1 MKKIFIVIIFTFSSF
16 YIFADDTLSFEYV
29 DSTTYS
35 MYQKQQWEPLITLG
49 NNAIYNNIDY
59 FYLRMRIGIA
69 YYELKE
75 YTSAISHFEKALEF
89 NSASE
94 TAMEYKYF
102 ALIFLSKIRDAGY
115 YAKTFPQSLIDKIK
129 PDLPKTI
136 DKIIFEG
143 GFNIVPG
150 FDTLKTIINPPD
162 KKNYRLEKDVT
173 GKFIFAEMALNH
185 EFNKKF
191 SFFHSF
197 SFVKAEGFQQLY
209 FTDNFNNDSL
219 YNETNYTLNMMQYY
233 LAPTFYGKKNNA
245 TTLFGNII
253 YLSSKKFDYNYLHLA
268 SPPSQMNPPM
278 YVYKLPLEL
287 KAVTSWQY
295 VIGFNYLK
303 NYKNGLI
310 DITASYSKLN
320 SYNQIQLTTGYGF
333 YANKQ
338 KTIFAKTNVTL
349 FSQKPE
355 IKLIFNQVIKIKV
368 VKNVW
373 VDIFGSYGNLRN
385 YNENNGYT
393 ILNTSDETLYRIG
406 SKISMPIIKKLSVFL
421 SYTFSGKN
429 LPFNYLYFNG
439 IQRGVGESFSTTIQN
454 NKYNQHLIYGGIIWK
469 F

>member
-1 MKKIFIVIIFTFSSF
+1 MKKILIVIIFTFSSF
-16 YIFADDTLSFEYV
+16 HIFANDTLSFKYV

-35 MYQKQQWEPLITLG
+35 MYQKQQWKQLITLG

-69 YYELKE
+69 YFELKE
-75 YTSAISHFEKALEF
+75 FNASISHFEKALEF

-102 ALIFLSKIRDAGY
+102 ALIFSANNRGAGY
-115 YAKTFPQSLIDKIK
+115 YAKTFTKNLKDKIK
-129 PDLPKTI
+129 PELPKKI
-136 DKIIFEG
+136 DKVIIES

-150 FDTLKTIINPPD
+150 FDTLKTIIKPPD
-162 KKNYRLEKDVT
+162 QKNYRLEKDLS
-173 GKFIFAEMALNH
+173 GKFKFAEIALNH
-185 EFNKKF
+185 EFNKKV

-197 SFVKAEGFQQLY
+197 SFVKAEGFQQLFY
-209 FTDNFNNDSL
+209 NYNKV
-219 YNETNYTLNMMQYY
+219 NETNYTLNMMQYY

-268 SPPSQMNPPM
+268 SPPSSMNPP
-278 YVYKLPLEL
+278 VYIYQLPLEL
-287 KAVTSWQY
+287 KTISSWQY

-310 DITASYSKLN
+310 DFTATYSKLN

-338 KTIFAKTNVTL
+338 KTIFAKTNVTI
-349 FSQKPE
+349 FSQKPN
-355 IKLIFNQVIKIKV
+355 IKLIFNQIIKIKV

-373 VDIFGSYGNLRN
+373 VDLFGSYGNLRN

-406 SKISMPIIKKLSVFL
+406 SKLSIPITKKLSIFL

-439 IQRGVGESFSTTIQN
+439 NQRGTGESFSTTIQN
-454 NKYNQHLIYGGIIWK
+454 NKYNQHLIYVGIIWK